1 MQKSNWSEKWT
12 CL

>member
-1 MQKSNWSEKWT
+1 MQNSNWSEKWT